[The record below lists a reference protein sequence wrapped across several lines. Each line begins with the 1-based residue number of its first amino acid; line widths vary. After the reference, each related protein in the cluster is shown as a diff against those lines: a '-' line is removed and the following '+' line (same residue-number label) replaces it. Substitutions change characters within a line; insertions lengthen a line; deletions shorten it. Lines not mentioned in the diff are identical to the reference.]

1 MTVGTMKKYLAIFK
15 INLLNNL
22 AYPAELVTRCLM
34 IILFMWIFF
43 QLWHITFTAS
53 GSEMINGLTLRDT
66 MWYLTLA
73 ETLELGR
80 PRLARVI
87 SQQVKDG
94 SIAYILNKPY
104 DFLLYQLS
112 SGLGESL
119 PRMGILFILGGGMV
133 WALVGPPP
141 ALVNWPVAALALAG
155 AWLLH
160 FCFNGLIG
168 LSAFVAE
175 EVAPFE
181 WIYQKLTFIL
191 GGMLIP
197 IDFYPA
203 WLQTIAKSLPF
214 AYMMY
219 GPCRLFV
226 QPSMQ
231 IFIQIMA
238 GQVLWLVILG
248 SILVLAFSRGMRRL
262 AINGG

>member
-1 MTVGTMKKYLAIFK
+1 MKKYLAIFK
-15 INLLNNL
+15 INLLNSL
-22 AYPAELVTRCLM
+22 AYPAEMLTRSGM
-34 IILFMWIFF
+34 ILIFMWVFF
-43 QLWHITFTAS
+43 QLWHVTYAAS
-53 GSEMINGLTLRDT
+53 GQSVLNGLTMHDT
-66 MWYLTLA
+66 MWYLLLA

-87 SQQVKDG
+87 SEQVKDG
-94 SIAYILNKPY
+94 SIAYLLNKPY

-119 PRMGILFILGGGMV
+119 PRMGLLFIVGGGLV
-133 WALVGPPP
+133 WAMAGPPP
-141 ALVNWPVAALALAG
+141 DLRNWPVALLTLAG

-160 FCFNGLIG
+160 FCVNALIG
-168 LSAFVAE
+168 LAAFIAE

-181 WIYQKLTFIL
+181 WIYQKFVFIL

-197 IDFYPA
+197 IDFYPL
-203 WLQTIAKSLPF
+203 WLQTVAKSLPF

-226 QPSMQ
+226 EPNMQ
-231 IFIQIMA
+231 LFAQIVA
-238 GQVLWLVILG
+238 GQVLWLAVLG
-248 SILVLAFSRGMRRL
+248 SILVLAFARGMRRL

>member
-1 MTVGTMKKYLAIFK
+1 MKKYLAIFN
-15 INLLNNL
+15 INLLNSL
-22 AYPAELVTRCLM
+22 AYPAELVTRALM
-34 IILFMWIFF
+34 IVLFMWIFF
-43 QLWHITFTAS
+43 QLWNVTFAAS
-53 GSEMINGLTLRDT
+53 GAETINGLSLHDT
-66 MWYLTLA
+66 MWYLVLA

-80 PRLARVI
+80 PRLSRTI

-94 SIAYILNKPY
+94 SIAYLLNKPY
-104 DFLLYQLS
+104 DFLLYQLA

-119 PRMGILFILGGGMV
+119 PRMGMLFLLGGGVV
-133 WALVGPPP
+133 WALAGPPP
-141 ALVNWPVAALALAG
+141 ALANWPLALVALAG

-160 FCFNGLIG
+160 YCANALIG
-168 LSAFVAE
+168 LAAFAAE

-181 WIYQKLTFIL
+181 WIYQKMVFIL

-203 WLQTIAKSLPF
+203 WLQAIAKSLPF

-226 QPSMQ
+226 RPDAN
-231 IFIQIMA
+231 IFLQTLL
-238 GQVLWLVILG
+238 GQVLWLAVLGGILA
-248 SILVLAFSRGMRRL
+248 LVFHRGMRRL

>member
-1 MTVGTMKKYLAIFK
+1 MKKYFGIFK
-15 INLLNNL
+15 INLLNSL
-22 AYPAELVTRCLM
+22 AYPAELVTRSLM
-34 IILFMWIFF
+34 IVLFMWVFY
-43 QLWHITFTAS
+43 QLWHVTFAAS
-53 GSEMINGLTLRDT
+53 GADVINGLTLRDT
-66 MWYLTLA
+66 MWYLLLA

-80 PRLARVI
+80 PRQARVI

-94 SIAYILNKPY
+94 SIAYLLNKPY

-119 PRMGILFILGGGMV
+119 PRMGMLFVLGGALV
-133 WALVGPPP
+133 WAMAGPPP
-141 ALVNWPVAALALAG
+141 DLVNWPLALLALAG

-160 FCFNGLIG
+160 FCVNALIG
-168 LSAFVAE
+168 LSAFAVE

-181 WIYQKLTFIL
+181 WIYQKFVFIL

-197 IDFYPA
+197 LDFYPA
-203 WLQTIAKSLPF
+203 WLQTVAKSLPF

-226 QPSMQ
+226 RPELQ
-231 IFIQIMA
+231 IFIQISI
-238 GQVLWLVILG
+238 GQVFWLMVFGGIL
-248 SILVLAFSRGMRRL
+248 ILAFSRGMRRL